1 MRRLNDQKN
10 SRGRRRTDST
20 TKCTLRCCDCMELFR
35 EEKFFESLSLSLSLS
50 LFQTTA
56 SGVNNTKKNGVW
68 SLKIFGDRAIFLI
81 FYRTNSVCED
91 TKTKK
96 TIIKMAANPI
106 LMFAS
111 LCCGIMGISFFFGFY
126 FGMVE
131 KDIEHNKENRRSH
144 RACA

>member
-1 MRRLNDQKN
+1 MK
-10 SRGRRRTDST
+10 
-20 TKCTLRCCDCMELFR
+20 
-35 EEKFFESLSLSLSLS
+35 
-50 LFQTTA
+50 
-56 SGVNNTKKNGVW
+56 TKKMAFGVD
-68 SLKIFGDRAIFLI
+68 FFDFL
-81 FYRTNSVCED
+81 RTNSVCEEN

-131 KDIEHNKENRRSH
+131 KDIEHNKEIDDLIARVCVIFIPLNKLSH
-144 RACA
+144 TNCYARNARTTG